1 MPRIKPILDTRI
13 SGAWLLLAVLLV
25 AVPTVE
31 PAGAGART
39 SSAAPGSA
47 APVLASD
54 SAPSVQTTL
63 ADFAWLEGKWRGDW
77 GPRVAEQVWMAPR
90 AGVMVGLFRVAEG
103 DKTLVVELVSLVEQP
118 DTIEFH
124 LRHFTP
130 SLAPW
135 ETSAPAVLQLTAV
148 DAKKAVFE
156 NPASGEPKRV
166 IFRRLDADTY
176 VSHSEIVPEK
186 GEPEVVEI
194 TYHRRK

>member
-13 SGAWLLLAVLLV
+13 LSAWLLLAVLLGG
-25 AVPTVE
+25 VPSVE

-39 SSAAPGSA
+39 SSAAPRSA
-47 APVLASD
+47 AT
-54 SAPSVQTTL
+54 APAAQSTL

-77 GPRVAEQVWMAPR
+77 GPRVAEQVWMAPK
-90 AGVMVGLFRVAEG
+90 AGVMEGLFRVAEG
-103 DKTLVVELVSLVEQP
+103 DRTLVVELVSLVEQP
-118 DTIEFH
+118 DGIEFH

-135 ETSAPAVLQLTAV
+135 ETSAPAVLNLTAV

-156 NPASGEPKRV
+156 NPANGEPKRV

-194 TYHRRK
+194 IYHRRK

>member
-1 MPRIKPILDTRI
+1 MDTRI
-13 SGAWLLLAVLLV
+13 SSAWLLLAVLLG
-25 AVPTVE
+25 AVPTGQ

-39 SSAAPGSA
+39 SSAAPRSA
-47 APVLASD
+47 ASVLAAD
-54 SAPSVQTTL
+54 SVPSAQTTL

-90 AGVMVGLFRVAEG
+90 AGVMEGLFRVAEG

-118 DTIEFH
+118 DGIEFH

-135 ETSAPAVLQLTAV
+135 EASAPAVLNLTAV

-156 NPASGEPKRV
+156 NPANGEPKRV

-194 TYHRRK
+194 IYHRKK